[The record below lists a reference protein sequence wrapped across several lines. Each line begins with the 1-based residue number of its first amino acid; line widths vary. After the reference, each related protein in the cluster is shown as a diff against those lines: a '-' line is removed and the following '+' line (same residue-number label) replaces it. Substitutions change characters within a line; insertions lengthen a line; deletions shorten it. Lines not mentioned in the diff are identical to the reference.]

1 MEYDPLMALLA
12 AALAAVV
19 VAVLFWP
26 ELGLVPRWRRE
37 RRMTKRVLSE
47 DALKHIY
54 KRELDGRQPSM
65 ESIAGALSISL
76 NQAANLFAQM
86 EADQLVQVEEDIIR
100 LTTKGRE
107 AALHII
113 RAHRLWE
120 RYLAEETG
128 FGAEVWH
135 EQADHWEHSLTPD
148 ATDTLSAQLGH
159 PRYDPHGDPIPTAS
173 GEIEDH
179 GGQPLTK
186 SAADSVA
193 RIVHLED
200 EPEVV
205 YAQLVA
211 EGLHL
216 GQIVRVI
223 ESTPE
228 RVRFWTNGNEHVL
241 APIVASN
248 ISVLPMTQRE
258 EVETEDEI
266 GSERLS
272 SLAIGETAEVLA
284 ISHASRGAERRR
296 LLDLGILP
304 GTKITAET
312 RSPSGDPTAYI
323 IRGALIALRQNQAK
337 QIKIKKAGAQ
347 A

>member
-1 MEYDPLMALLA
+1 MYDPFLALLA
-12 AALAAVV
+12 AAAIAIVV
-19 VAVLFWP
+19 LVLFWP
-26 ELGLVPRWRRE
+26 RRGLVSRWRRE

-54 KRELDGRQPSM
+54 NRELEGRHPSM
-65 ESIAGALSISL
+65 ESIAGALNISL
-76 NQAANLFAQM
+76 NETADLFAQM
-86 EADQLVQVEEDIIR
+86 EADELVQVKEGNIH
-100 LTTKGRE
+100 LTAKGRE

-120 RYLAEETG
+120 RYLAEKTG
-128 FGAEVWH
+128 YEEEAWH
-135 EQADHWEHSLTPD
+135 EQADLWEHSLTPD
-148 ATDTLSAQLGH
+148 AADDLSAQLGH
-159 PRYDPHGDPIPTAS
+159 PRYDPHGDPIPTAN
-173 GEIEDH
+173 GTLVDH

-186 SAADSVA
+186 SMAESTA

-216 GQIVRVI
+216 GQVVRII
-223 ESTPE
+223 ESTPK

-248 ISVLPMTQRE
+248 ISVMPLTRRD
-258 EVETEDEI
+258 EVESEDEV
-266 GSERLS
+266 GQVRLS
-272 SLAIGETAEVLA
+272 SLEMGETAEVVA
-284 ISHASRGAERRR
+284 ISHASRGADRRR
-296 LLDLGILP
+296 LFDLGILP

-323 IRGALIALRQNQAK
+323 IRGALIALRQKQANM
-337 QIKIKKAGAQ
+337 IKVKRTEVQ
-347 A
+347 V

>member
-1 MEYDPLMALLA
+1 MYDPLIALLTA
-12 AALAAVV
+12 
-19 VAVLFWP
+19 VAVTSVVLVLLWP
-26 ELGLVPRWRRE
+26 RRGLVPRWRRE

-54 KRELDGRQPSM
+54 NRELEGRHPSM
-65 ESIAGALSISL
+65 ESIAGALNISL
-76 NQAANLFAQM
+76 NETADLFAQM
-86 EADQLVQVEEDIIR
+86 EADQLVQVKEGNIH
-100 LTTKGRE
+100 LTTNGQE

-128 FGAEVWH
+128 YSEEAWH
-135 EQADHWEHSLTPD
+135 EQADLWEHSLTPD
-148 ATDTLSAQLGH
+148 AADNLSAQLGH

-173 GEIEDH
+173 GKIVDH
-179 GGQPLTK
+179 GGEPLTK
-186 SAADSVA
+186 SSSESNV

-211 EGLHL
+211 EGLHV
-216 GQIVRVI
+216 GQIVRII
-223 ESTPE
+223 ESTPK

-248 ISVLPMTQRE
+248 ISVVPLTRRE
-258 EVETEDEI
+258 TVESKDEV
-266 GSERLS
+266 GQARLS
-272 SLAIGETAEVLA
+272 SLKIGESAEVIA
-284 ISHASRGAERRR
+284 ISHAFRGADRRR
-296 LLDLGILP
+296 LFDLGILP
-304 GTKITAET
+304 GTMITAET

-323 IRGALIALRQNQAK
+323 IRGALIALREKQA
-337 QIKIKKAGAQ
+337 QMIKVKRTEVQG
-347 A
+347 

>member
-1 MEYDPLMALLA
+1 
-12 AALAAVV
+12 
-19 VAVLFWP
+19 
-26 ELGLVPRWRRE
+26 
-37 RRMTKRVLSE
+37 MTKRVLSE

-54 KRELDGRQPSM
+54 NRELEGRHPSM
-65 ESIAGALSISL
+65 ESIAGALNISL
-76 NQAANLFAQM
+76 NETAELFAQM
-86 EADQLVQVEEDIIR
+86 EADQLVQVKEGNIH

-128 FGAEVWH
+128 YSEEDWH
-135 EQADHWEHSLTPD
+135 EQADYLEHSLTPEVVD
-148 ATDTLSAQLGH
+148 DLSAQLGY

-173 GEIEDH
+173 GAIGDH

-186 SAADSVA
+186 SMAESTA

-211 EGLHL
+211 EGLYP
-216 GQIVRVI
+216 GQVVRII
-223 ESTPE
+223 ESTPK
-228 RVRFWTNGNEHVL
+228 RVRFWTNGNEHIL

-248 ISVLPMTQRE
+248 ISVTPLTRRE
-258 EVETEDEI
+258 RVDSEDEA
-266 GSERLS
+266 GQARLS
-272 SLAIGETAEVLA
+272 TLQLGETAEVVA
-284 ISHASRGAERRR
+284 ISHASRGADRRR
-296 LLDLGILP
+296 LLDLGIVP

-323 IRGALIALRQNQAK
+323 IRGALIALRKKQAEM
-337 QIKIKKAGAQ
+337 IKIRRTEVQ

>member
-1 MEYDPLMALLA
+1 MYDPFLALVA
-12 AALAAVV
+12 AAVV
-19 VAVLFWP
+19 TIVVLVVFWP
-26 ELGLVPRWRRE
+26 QRGLVPRWRRE

-54 KRELDGRQPSM
+54 NRELDGRHPSM
-65 ESIAGALSISL
+65 ESIAGALNISL
-76 NQAANLFAQM
+76 NETADLFAQM
-86 EADQLVQVEEDIIR
+86 EADGLVQVKEGNIH
-100 LTTKGRE
+100 LTSKGRE

-128 FGAEVWH
+128 YTEEVWH
-135 EQADHWEHSLTPD
+135 EEADLYEHSLTPD
-148 ATDTLSAQLGH
+148 DADDLSAQLGH

-173 GEIEDH
+173 GSMGDH
-179 GGQPLTK
+179 GGQPLTL
-186 SAADSVA
+186 STSDSTV

-216 GQIVRVI
+216 GQIVRII

-228 RVRFWTNGNEHVL
+228 RVRFWTNGNEHIL

-248 ISVLPMTQRE
+248 ISVMPLTRRE
-258 EVETEDEI
+258 ELESEDEV
-266 GSERLS
+266 GQERLS
-272 SLAIGETAEVLA
+272 SLQLGETAEVVA
-284 ISHASRGAERRR
+284 ISHASRGADRRR
-296 LLDLGILP
+296 LLDLGIVP

-323 IRGALIALRQNQAK
+323 IRGALIALRQKQAK
-337 QIKIKKAGAQ
+337 MIKVKRTEVQ
-347 A
+347 V

>member
-1 MEYDPLMALLA
+1 MYDPFITLLA
-12 AALAAVV
+12 ATAITIVLL
-19 VAVLFWP
+19 VLFWP
-26 ELGLVPRWRRE
+26 RRGLVPRWHRE

-47 DALKHIY
+47 DTLKHIY
-54 KRELDGRQPSM
+54 NCELEGRHPSM
-65 ESIAGALSISL
+65 ESIAGASNISL
-76 NQAANLFAQM
+76 NETADLFAQM
-86 EADQLVQVEEDIIR
+86 EADQLVQVKEGNIH
-100 LTTKGRE
+100 LTANGRE

-128 FGAEVWH
+128 FGEEAWH
-135 EQADHWEHSLTPD
+135 EQADLWEHSLTPAAAD
-148 ATDTLSAQLGH
+148 SLSAQLGH
-159 PRYDPHGDPIPTAS
+159 PRYDPHGDPIPTAN
-173 GEIEDH
+173 GAIEDH

-186 SAADSVA
+186 STAESTV

-200 EPEVV
+200 EPKVV

-216 GQIVRVI
+216 GQVIRII
-223 ESTPE
+223 ESTPK

-248 ISVLPMTQRE
+248 ISVLPLTRRE
-258 EVETEDEI
+258 AGEGDDEI
-266 GSERLS
+266 GQARLS
-272 SLAIGETAEVLA
+272 SLEIGETAEVVA
-284 ISHASRGAERRR
+284 ISHASRGAARRR

-304 GTKITAET
+304 GTMITAET

-323 IRGALIALRQNQAK
+323 IRDALIALRQKQA
-337 QIKIKKAGAQ
+337 QRIKVRRTEVQ